1 MAVELLFAIFLV
13 LANAFF
19 VAAEFGIARL
29 RPTQVADL
37 VAQGRPG
44 ARSAQ
49 HAVEHIDSYLS
60 ACQLGITLASL
71 GLGAVGESAF
81 HDLLEPVVGDNA
93 RIVGFG
99 LASAIAFSIITVLHV
114 VVGELAPK
122 SAAIARTVPVALA
135 LAPLMRG
142 FYMAAKPLVDLFNA
156 MGNLVLKP
164 FGIPPAAEAGHAPHS
179 EDELRALLRESRE
192 GGMIEGDEQRL
203 SEAALIFG
211 DRRAR
216 EVMTPRF
223 QIDYVTTADS
233 PREAARRASRS
244 GHTRL
249 PLCEPDAGLEGTIG
263 FINAKDLLPVA
274 FGEAEAP
281 LRSLARPIARVA
293 ESTRLDE
300 VLQEMRHD
308 RRHLALVLDE
318 HGTVVGLITL
328 EDILEELV
336 GEIEDEYDPSMRE
349 LIRPD
354 GDGLR
359 IDGSAPLRLVA
370 ERLGVRVD
378 APHEATIG
386 GHLTE
391 LAGRVPEPGEVMEL
405 DGARLQV
412 IAVDDARITA
422 LRTPPSCGP
431 RSRSPRR
438 RRTRSAT

>member
-1 MAVELLFAIFLV
+1 MEAVAGGLIVAIVLVFA
-13 LANAFF
+13 NGFF
-19 VAAEFGIARL
+19 VAAEFAIARL
-29 RPTQVADL
+29 RPTQVSEL
-37 VAQGRPG
+37 VRERRPG

-60 ACQLGITLASL
+60 ACQLGITVASL
-71 GLGAVGESAF
+71 GLGAVGEPAF
-81 HDLLEPVVGDNA
+81 HDLLEPVFGDGA
-93 RIVGFG
+93 RVLGFG

-114 VVGELAPK
+114 VLGELAPK
-122 SAAIARTVPVALA
+122 SAAISRTVPVVLV

-142 FYMAAKPLVDLFNA
+142 FYLATKPIVDVFNF

-179 EDELRALLRESRE
+179 EGELRDLLRESRE

-216 EVMTPRF
+216 EVMTPRWDIVF
-223 QIDYVTTADS
+223 VTTGES
-233 PREAARRASRS
+233 PREAAEKAMRS

-249 PLCEPDAGLEGTIG
+249 PLCEPDRGLEGAIG
-263 FINAKDLLPVA
+263 FINAKDLLRVA
-274 FGEAEAP
+274 FGEADGGD
-281 LRSLARPIARVA
+281 LRALARPIARVA

-300 VLQEMRHD
+300 VLREMRRD

-336 GEIEDEYDPSMRE
+336 GEIEDEFDPRTRE
-349 LIRPD
+349 LLQPD
-354 GDGLR
+354 EGGLR
-359 IDGSAPLRLVA
+359 IDGAAPLRLVA
-370 ERLGVRVD
+370 ERLGVTID

-386 GHLTE
+386 GHIIEAL
-391 LAGRVPEPGEVMEL
+391 GRVPDPGETVDL
-405 DGARLQV
+405 DGAVLEV
-412 IAVDDARITA
+412 IEVDDTRVAT
-422 LRTPPSCGP
+422 LRYPLPD
-431 RSRSPRR
+431 
-438 RRTRSAT
+438 

>member
-142 FYMAAKPLVDLFNA
+142 FYMAAKPLVDLSTRWA
-156 MGNLVLKP
+156 T
-164 FGIPPAAEAGHAPHS
+164 S
-179 EDELRALLRESRE
+179 CS
-192 GGMIEGDEQRL
+192 
-203 SEAALIFG
+203 
-211 DRRAR
+211 
-216 EVMTPRF
+216 
-223 QIDYVTTADS
+223 
-233 PREAARRASRS
+233 SRS
-244 GHTRL
+244 GSRPPPRPAMRRT
-249 PLCEPDAGLEGTIG
+249 
-263 FINAKDLLPVA
+263 
-274 FGEAEAP
+274 
-281 LRSLARPIARVA
+281 AR
-293 ESTRLDE
+293 T
-300 VLQEMRHD
+300 
-308 RRHLALVLDE
+308 
-318 HGTVVGLITL
+318 
-328 EDILEELV
+328 
-336 GEIEDEYDPSMRE
+336 
-349 LIRPD
+349 
-354 GDGLR
+354 
-359 IDGSAPLRLVA
+359 
-370 ERLGVRVD
+370 
-378 APHEATIG
+378 
-386 GHLTE
+386 
-391 LAGRVPEPGEVMEL
+391 
-405 DGARLQV
+405 
-412 IAVDDARITA
+412 
-422 LRTPPSCGP
+422 SCG
-431 RSRSPRR
+431 RSCARAAR
-438 RRTRSAT
+438 AG